1 MYLYTIQLHTIC
13 ITYYVLLLHK
23 YVLLLFTTTV
33 KKKIYYLLMKKNCVE
48 KKKATNFI
56 FMCKKNIYYKY
67 VLKEIWSL
75 YSNKQKF

>member
-13 ITYYVLLLHK
+13 ITYYVLLLLHK

-48 KKKATNFI
+48 KKKQQILFL
-56 FMCKKNIYYKY
+56 CVKNINYKY